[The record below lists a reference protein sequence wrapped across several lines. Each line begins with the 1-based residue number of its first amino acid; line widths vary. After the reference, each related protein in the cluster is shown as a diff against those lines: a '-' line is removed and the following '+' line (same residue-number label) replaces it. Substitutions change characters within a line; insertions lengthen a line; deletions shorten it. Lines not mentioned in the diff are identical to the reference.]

1 MKAWS
6 KIATIAT
13 ACSLSALEGA
23 GSAAAAEIALM
34 TTGAVEYIM
43 RDLIP
48 PFERASGHKVT
59 MTVLGTGPAV
69 AKIKEGTFADL
80 ILLGPDALNE
90 LARDGKAD
98 ISTFKPVFN
107 SRIALAV
114 KSGAKKP
121 DIRTAEALKKT
132 LLEAKSI
139 GYSIGPSGEHFSK
152 VIIEK
157 LGVAAEL
164 RPKMTN
170 VRGAPVGTGCA
181 KGDVEICIHQVAE
194 LQPIAGID
202 VIGDLPAELNRT
214 IVYATG
220 LTTMV
225 KQADAARALVNHL
238 VLQTSAPAIR
248 KNGMEPVGN

>member
-1 MKAWS
+1 MRNWFNV
-6 KIATIAT
+6 
-13 ACSLSALEGA
+13 
-23 GSAAAAEIALM
+23 AAAATAVTLLATGTRGHASEIALM

-48 PFERASGHKVT
+48 PFESVSGHKVT

-69 AKIKEGTFADL
+69 TKIKEGTFADL

-90 LARDGKAD
+90 LAAAGKVD
-98 ISTFKPVFN
+98 IGTSKPVFN
-107 SRIALAV
+107 SRIGLAV
-114 KSGAKKP
+114 KTGTEKP
-121 DIRTAEALKKT
+121 DIRTSESLKNAL
-132 LLEAKSI
+132 LNAKSI
-139 GYSIGPSGEHFSK
+139 GFSIGPSGEHFSK

-157 LGVAAEL
+157 LGIAAAV

-181 KGDVEICIHQVAE
+181 KGDVEICIHQIAE

-202 VIGDLPAELNRT
+202 VIGDLPAELNKT

-225 KQADAARALVNHL
+225 KQPEAAKALVNHL
-238 VLQTSAPAIR
+238 MLPGSASAIR
-248 KNGMEPVGN
+248 KNGMEPVSR

>member
-1 MKAWS
+1 MRNCS
-6 KIATIAT
+6 KIAAAAT
-13 ACSLSALEGA
+13 AALTTLLVTGIGA
-23 GSAAAAEIALM
+23 KAAEIHLM

-59 MTVLGTGPAV
+59 MTVLGTGGAV

-90 LARDGKAD
+90 LARAGKVD
-98 ISTFKPVFN
+98 ISTFKPAFN
-107 SRIALAV
+107 SRIGLAV
-114 KSGAKKP
+114 KTGAKKP
-121 DIRTAEALKKT
+121 DIRTPASLKQV

-152 VIIEK
+152 VIIDK
-157 LGVAAEL
+157 LGVADVL

-170 VRGAPVGTGCA
+170 VRGGPVGTGCA
-181 KGDVEICIHQVAE
+181 KGDVEICIHQIAE

-220 LTTMV
+220 LTTIV
-225 KQADAARALVNHL
+225 KQPEAANALVNHL
-238 VLQTSAPAIR
+238 ALQSSVPAIR
-248 KNGMEPVGN
+248 KNGMEPVGQ

>member
-1 MKAWS
+1 MA
-6 KIATIAT
+6 AT
-13 ACSLSALEGA
+13 LSALLLNGA
-23 GSAAAAEIALM
+23 SANAAEIALM

-59 MTVLGTGPAV
+59 MTVLGTGGAV
-69 AKIKEGTFADL
+69 DKIKTGTFADL
-80 ILLGPDALNE
+80 ILLGPPALND
-90 LARDGKAD
+90 LAAAGKVD
-98 ISTFKPVFN
+98 ISTFKPAFN
-107 SRIALAV
+107 SRIGLAV
-114 KSGAKKP
+114 KTGAPKP
-121 DIRTAEALKKT
+121 DIRTPEALKKV

-139 GYSIGPSGEHFSK
+139 GFSIGPSGEHFSK

-157 LGVAAEL
+157 LGVAGAL

-170 VRGAPVGTGCA
+170 VRGGPVGTGCA
-181 KGDVEICIHQVAE
+181 KGDVEICIHQIAE

-202 VIGDLPAELNRT
+202 VIGDLPAELNLT

-225 KQADAARALVNHL
+225 KQSEAAKALVNHL
-238 VLQTSAPAIR
+238 SQQGSAPAIR